1 MKDYYQYKKL
11 GGYTLKEPL
20 YRKTL
25 HTIRCYSYYASVI
38 NDIDKKSETDKTEN
52 DIENRIVAQQ
62 HINAIEEAL
71 NEYVREEYQNAVF
84 EHVAYDAE
92 YDYLR
97 RKYYISEGTLKRYAQ
112 MFIYGVAVKLGDT
125 LPREK

>member
-38 NDIDKKSETDKTEN
+38 NDIDNKSETDKTEN

-62 HINAIEEAL
+62 HINAIEE
-71 NEYVREEYQNAVF
+71 